1 MRIAESLVDLVGDT
15 PLLRL
20 ARLFQGAPARVL
32 GKLEFFNPGSS
43 VKDRTGLAMVLAAER
58 SGKLKPG
65 MTIVEPTSGNTGI
78 ALAWIAA
85 VRGYKLILT
94 MPESMSKERRQ
105 LLGFLGATV
114 ALTPAVSGM
123 GGAVAKANEILASTP
138 DAFMPMQFNN
148 PANPAVHRATT
159 GPEIW
164 RDTDGQVDAFVAGV
178 GTGGTI
184 SGVGECLK
192 KHKPGVRVVA
202 IEPRT
207 SPVLS
212 GGKAGPH
219 LIQGIGAEF
228 VPETFNRAV
237 VDEILAVSDDEALD
251 WMKALA
257 AKEGLLAG
265 ISSGAAVA
273 AVDKLI
279 KRPEYMGKTIVV
291 LLPDTA
297 ERYLGTYDL

>member
-1 MRIAESLVDLVGDT
+1 MRVAESLVDLVGDT

-32 GKLEFFNPGSS
+32 GKLEFFNPASS
-43 VKDRTGLAMVLAAER
+43 VKDRTGLSMVMAAER

-94 MPESMSKERRQ
+94 MPESMSKERRK

-114 ALTPAVSGM
+114 VLTPAVSGM
-123 GGAVAKANEILASTP
+123 GGAVAKANEILASMP
-138 DAFMPMQFNN
+138 DGFMPMQFNN

-164 RDTDGQVDAFVAGV
+164 RDTGGQVDVFVAGV

-192 KHKPGVRVVA
+192 RHKPGVRVVA

-219 LIQGIGAEF
+219 LIQGLGAEF

-257 AKEGLLAG
+257 VREGLLAG

-279 KRPEYMGKTIVV
+279 RRPEYTGKTIVV

>member
-1 MRIAESLVDLVGDT
+1 MRIAESLTDLVGDT

-148 PANPAVHRATT
+148 PANPSVHRATT

-192 KHKPGVRVVA
+192 KHRPGVRVVA

-237 VDEILAVSDDEALD
+237 VDEILAISDDEALD

-279 KRPEYMGKTIVV
+279 KRPEYANKTIVV

>member
-32 GKLEFFNPGSS
+32 GKLEFFNPASS
-43 VKDRTGLAMVLAAER
+43 VKDRTGLSMVMAAER

-94 MPESMSKERRQ
+94 MPESMSKERRK

-114 ALTPAVSGM
+114 VLTPAVSGM
-123 GGAVAKANEILASTP
+123 GGAVAKANEILASMP
-138 DAFMPMQFNN
+138 DGFMPMQFNN

-164 RDTDGQVDAFVAGV
+164 RDTGGQVDVFVAGV

>member
-1 MRIAESLVDLVGDT
+1 
-15 PLLRL
+15 
-20 ARLFQGAPARVL
+20 
-32 GKLEFFNPGSS
+32 
-43 VKDRTGLAMVLAAER
+43 
-58 SGKLKPG
+58 
-65 MTIVEPTSGNTGI
+65 
-78 ALAWIAA
+78 

-94 MPESMSKERRQ
+94 MPESMSKERRK

-114 ALTPAVSGM
+114 VLTPAVSGM
-123 GGAVAKANEILASTP
+123 GGAVAKANEILASLP
-138 DAFMPMQFNN
+138 DGFMPMQFNN

-164 RDTDGQVDAFVAGV
+164 RDTGGQVDVFVAGV

-219 LIQGIGAEF
+219 LIQGLGAEF

-279 KRPEYMGKTIVV
+279 RRPEYTGKTIVV

>member
-1 MRIAESLVDLVGDT
+1 MRVAESLVDLVGDT

-32 GKLEFFNPGSS
+32 GKLEFFNPASS
-43 VKDRTGLAMVLAAER
+43 VKDRTGLSMVMAAER

-94 MPESMSKERRQ
+94 MPESMSKERRK

-114 ALTPAVSGM
+114 VLTPAVSGM
-123 GGAVAKANEILASTP
+123 GGAVAKANEILASMP
-138 DAFMPMQFNN
+138 DGFMPMQFNN

-164 RDTDGQVDAFVAGV
+164 RDTGGQVDVFVAGV

-192 KHKPGVRVVA
+192 RHKPGVRVVA

-257 AKEGLLAG
+257 VREGLLAG

-279 KRPEYMGKTIVV
+279 KRPEYAGKTIVV

>member
-1 MRIAESLVDLVGDT
+1 
-15 PLLRL
+15 
-20 ARLFQGAPARVL
+20 
-32 GKLEFFNPGSS
+32 
-43 VKDRTGLAMVLAAER
+43 
-58 SGKLKPG
+58 
-65 MTIVEPTSGNTGI
+65 
-78 ALAWIAA
+78 
-85 VRGYKLILT
+85 
-94 MPESMSKERRQ
+94 
-105 LLGFLGATV
+105 
-114 ALTPAVSGM
+114 M
-123 GGAVAKANEILASTP
+123 GGAVAKANEILASMP
-138 DAFMPMQFNN
+138 DGFMPMQFNN

-164 RDTDGQVDAFVAGV
+164 RDTGGQVDVFVAGV

-279 KRPEYMGKTIVV
+279 KRPEYANKTIVV
-291 LLPDTA
+291 LLPDTV

>member
-43 VKDRTGLAMVLAAER
+43 VRDRTGLAMVLAAER
-58 SGKLKPG
+58 SGKLKRG

-114 ALTPAVSGM
+114 VLTPAVSGM
-123 GGAVAKANEILASTP
+123 GGAVAKASEILASTP

-279 KRPEYMGKTIVV
+279 KRPEYANKTIVV
-291 LLPDTA
+291 LLPDTV

>member
-1 MRIAESLVDLVGDT
+1 MRIAESLTDLVGDT

-20 ARLFQGAPARVL
+20 ARLFQDAPARVL
-32 GKLEFFNPGSS
+32 GKLEFFNPASS
-43 VKDRTGLAMVLAAER
+43 VKDRTGLAMVMAAER

-94 MPESMSKERRQ
+94 MPESMSKERRK

-114 ALTPAVSGM
+114 VLTPAVSGM
-123 GGAVAKANEILASTP
+123 GGAVAKANEILASMP
-138 DAFMPMQFNN
+138 DGFMPMQFNN

-164 RDTDGQVDAFVAGV
+164 RDTGGQVDVFVAGV

-192 KHKPGVRVVA
+192 RHKPGVRVVA

-279 KRPEYMGKTIVV
+279 RRPEYTGKTIVV

>member
-1 MRIAESLVDLVGDT
+1 
-15 PLLRL
+15 LLRL

-32 GKLEFFNPGSS
+32 GKLEFFNPASS
-43 VKDRTGLAMVLAAER
+43 VKDRTGLSMVMAAER

-94 MPESMSKERRQ
+94 MPESMSKERRK

-114 ALTPAVSGM
+114 VLTPAVSGM
-123 GGAVAKANEILASTP
+123 GGAVAKANEILASMP
-138 DAFMPMQFNN
+138 DGFMPMQFNN

-164 RDTDGQVDAFVAGV
+164 RDTGGQVDVFVAGV

-192 KHKPGVRVVA
+192 RHKPGVRVVA

-257 AKEGLLAG
+257 VREGLLAG

-279 KRPEYMGKTIVV
+279 RRPEYTGKTIVV

>member
-1 MRIAESLVDLVGDT
+1 
-15 PLLRL
+15 
-20 ARLFQGAPARVL
+20 
-32 GKLEFFNPGSS
+32 
-43 VKDRTGLAMVLAAER
+43 
-58 SGKLKPG
+58 

-94 MPESMSKERRQ
+94 MPESMSKERRK

-114 ALTPAVSGM
+114 VLTPAVSGM
-123 GGAVAKANEILASTP
+123 GGAVAKANEILASLP
-138 DAFMPMQFNN
+138 AGFMPMQFNN

-164 RDTDGQVDAFVAGV
+164 RDTGGQVDVFVAGV

-257 AKEGLLAG
+257 AKEGLLVG
-265 ISSGAAVA
+265 ISSGAAAA
-273 AVDKLI
+273 AVDKLL
-279 KRPEYMGKTIVV
+279 KRPEYANQTIVV

>member
-1 MRIAESLVDLVGDT
+1 MRIAESLTDLVGDT

-32 GKLEFFNPGSS
+32 GKLEFFNPGGS

-58 SGKLKPG
+58 SEKLKRG

-94 MPESMSKERRQ
+94 MPESMSKERRK

-114 ALTPAVSGM
+114 VLTPAVSGM
-123 GGAVAKANEILASTP
+123 GGAVAKANEILASLP
-138 DAFMPMQFNN
+138 DGFMPMQFNN

-164 RDTDGQVDAFVAGV
+164 RDTGGQVDVFVAGV

-279 KRPEYMGKTIVV
+279 RRPEYTGKTIVV

>member
-58 SGKLKPG
+58 SEKLKPG

-114 ALTPAVSGM
+114 VLTPAALGM

-228 VPETFNRAV
+228 VPETFNRTV

-279 KRPEYMGKTIVV
+279 KRREYAGKTIVV
-291 LLPDTA
+291 LLPDTV

>member
-1 MRIAESLVDLVGDT
+1 MRIAESLTDLVGDT

-20 ARLFQGAPARVL
+20 ARLFQDAPARVL
-32 GKLEFFNPGSS
+32 GKLEFFNPASS
-43 VKDRTGLAMVLAAER
+43 VKDRTGLAMVMAAER

-94 MPESMSKERRQ
+94 MPESMSKERRK

-114 ALTPAVSGM
+114 VLTPAVSGM
-123 GGAVAKANEILASTP
+123 GGAVAKANEILASLP
-138 DAFMPMQFNN
+138 DGFMPMQFNN

-164 RDTDGQVDAFVAGV
+164 RDTGGQVDVFVAGV

-219 LIQGIGAEF
+219 LIQGLGAEF

-279 KRPEYMGKTIVV
+279 RRPEYTGKTIVV

>member
-1 MRIAESLVDLVGDT
+1 MRVAESLVDLVGDT

-32 GKLEFFNPGSS
+32 GKLEFFNPASS
-43 VKDRTGLAMVLAAER
+43 VKDRTGLSMVMAAER

-94 MPESMSKERRQ
+94 MPESMSKERRK

-114 ALTPAVSGM
+114 VLTPAVSGM
-123 GGAVAKANEILASTP
+123 GGAVAKANEILASLP
-138 DAFMPMQFNN
+138 DGFMPMQFNN

-164 RDTDGQVDAFVAGV
+164 RDTGGQVDVFVAGV

-257 AKEGLLAG
+257 VREGLLAG

-279 KRPEYMGKTIVV
+279 RRPEYTGKTIVV

>member
-1 MRIAESLVDLVGDT
+1 MRIAESLTDLVGDT

-20 ARLFQGAPARVL
+20 ARLFQDAPARVL
-32 GKLEFFNPGSS
+32 GKLEFFNPASS
-43 VKDRTGLAMVLAAER
+43 VKDRTGLAMVMAAER

-94 MPESMSKERRQ
+94 MPESMSKERRK

-114 ALTPAVSGM
+114 VLTPAVSGM
-123 GGAVAKANEILASTP
+123 GGAVAKANEILASLP
-138 DAFMPMQFNN
+138 DGFMPMQFNN

-164 RDTDGQVDAFVAGV
+164 RDTGGQVDVFVAGV

-279 KRPEYMGKTIVV
+279 KRPEYAGKTIVV

>member
-1 MRIAESLVDLVGDT
+1 MRIAESLTDLVGDT

-20 ARLFQGAPARVL
+20 ARLFQDAPARVL
-32 GKLEFFNPGSS
+32 GKLEFFNPASS
-43 VKDRTGLAMVLAAER
+43 VKDRTGLAMVMAAER

-94 MPESMSKERRQ
+94 MPESMSKERRK

-114 ALTPAVSGM
+114 VLTPAVSGM
-123 GGAVAKANEILASTP
+123 GGAVAKANEILASLP
-138 DAFMPMQFNN
+138 DGFMPMQFNN

-164 RDTDGQVDAFVAGV
+164 RDTGGQVDVFVAGV

-219 LIQGIGAEF
+219 LIQGLGAEF

-237 VDEILAVSDDEALD
+237 VDEILAVSNDEALD

-279 KRPEYMGKTIVV
+279 RRPEYTGKTIVV

>member
-20 ARLFQGAPARVL
+20 ARLFQGTPARVL

-94 MPESMSKERRQ
+94 MPESMSKERRK

-114 ALTPAVSGM
+114 VLTPAVSGM

-279 KRPEYMGKTIVV
+279 KRPEYMGKTMVV

>member
-1 MRIAESLVDLVGDT
+1 M
-15 PLLRL
+15 LRL

-32 GKLEFFNPGSS
+32 GKLEFFNPASS
-43 VKDRTGLAMVLAAER
+43 VKDRTGLSMVMAAER

-94 MPESMSKERRQ
+94 MPESMSKERRK

-114 ALTPAVSGM
+114 VLTPAVSGM
-123 GGAVAKANEILASTP
+123 GGAVAKANEILASMP
-138 DAFMPMQFNN
+138 DGFMPMQFNN

-164 RDTDGQVDAFVAGV
+164 RDTGGQVDVFVAGV

-192 KHKPGVRVVA
+192 RHKPGVRVVA

-257 AKEGLLAG
+257 VREGLLAG

-279 KRPEYMGKTIVV
+279 RRPEYTGKTIVV

>member
-1 MRIAESLVDLVGDT
+1 MRVAESLVDLVGDT

-32 GKLEFFNPGSS
+32 GKLEFFNPASS
-43 VKDRTGLAMVLAAER
+43 VKDRTGLSMVMAAER

-94 MPESMSKERRQ
+94 MPESMSKERRK

-114 ALTPAVSGM
+114 VLTPAVSGM
-123 GGAVAKANEILASTP
+123 GGAVAKANEILASMP
-138 DAFMPMQFNN
+138 DGFMPMQFNN

-164 RDTDGQVDAFVAGV
+164 RDTGGQVDVFVAGV

-192 KHKPGVRVVA
+192 RHKPGVRVVA

-237 VDEILAVSDDEALD
+237 VDEILAVSDDEALN

-257 AKEGLLAG
+257 AREGLLAG

-279 KRPEYMGKTIVV
+279 RRPEYTGKTIVV

>member
-1 MRIAESLVDLVGDT
+1 MRVAESLVDLVGDT

-32 GKLEFFNPGSS
+32 GKLEFFNPASS
-43 VKDRTGLAMVLAAER
+43 VKDRTGLSMVMAAER

-94 MPESMSKERRQ
+94 MPESMSKERRK

-114 ALTPAVSGM
+114 VLTPAVSGM
-123 GGAVAKANEILASTP
+123 GGAVAKANEILASLP
-138 DAFMPMQFNN
+138 DGFMPMQFNN

-164 RDTDGQVDAFVAGV
+164 RDTGGQVDVFVAGV

-219 LIQGIGAEF
+219 LIQGLGAEF

-279 KRPEYMGKTIVV
+279 RRPEYTGKTIVV

>member
-1 MRIAESLVDLVGDT
+1 MRIAESLTDLVGDT

-43 VKDRTGLAMVLAAER
+43 VKDRTALAMVLAAER

-279 KRPEYMGKTIVV
+279 KRPEYANKTIVV
-291 LLPDTA
+291 LLPDTV

>member
-58 SGKLKPG
+58 SGKLKRG

-94 MPESMSKERRQ
+94 MPESMSKERRK

-114 ALTPAVSGM
+114 VLTPAVSGM
-123 GGAVAKANEILASTP
+123 GGAVAKANEILASMP

-164 RDTDGQVDAFVAGV
+164 RDTAGQVDVFVAGV

-192 KHKPGVRVVA
+192 KHKPDVRVVA
-202 IEPRT
+202 IEPRA

-237 VDEILAVSDDEALD
+237 VDEILAVSDNDALD

-257 AKEGLLAG
+257 VKEGLLAG

-273 AVDKLI
+273 AVDKLL
-279 KRPEYMGKTIVV
+279 KRPEYANKTIVV

>member
-1 MRIAESLVDLVGDT
+1 MRIAESLTDLVGDT

-20 ARLFQGAPARVL
+20 ARLFQDAPARVL
-32 GKLEFFNPGSS
+32 GKLEFFNPASS
-43 VKDRTGLAMVLAAER
+43 VKDRTGLAMVMAAER

-94 MPESMSKERRQ
+94 MPESMSKERRK

-114 ALTPAVSGM
+114 VLTPAVSGM
-123 GGAVAKANEILASTP
+123 GGAVAKANEILASLP
-138 DAFMPMQFNN
+138 DGFMPMQFNN

-164 RDTDGQVDAFVAGV
+164 RDTGGQVDVFVAGV

-192 KHKPGVRVVA
+192 RHKPGVRVVA

-219 LIQGIGAEF
+219 LIQGLGAEF

-279 KRPEYMGKTIVV
+279 RRPEYTGKTIVV

>member
-1 MRIAESLVDLVGDT
+1 MRIAESLTDLVGDT

-32 GKLEFFNPGSS
+32 GKLEFFNPASS
-43 VKDRTGLAMVLAAER
+43 VKDRTGLSMVMAAER

-94 MPESMSKERRQ
+94 MPESMSKERRK

-114 ALTPAVSGM
+114 VLTPAVSGM
-123 GGAVAKANEILASTP
+123 GGAVAKANEILASMP
-138 DAFMPMQFNN
+138 DGFMPMQFNN

-164 RDTDGQVDAFVAGV
+164 RDTGGQVDVFVAGV

-192 KHKPGVRVVA
+192 RHKPGVRVVA

-257 AKEGLLAG
+257 VREGLLAG

-279 KRPEYMGKTIVV
+279 RRPEYTGKTIVV

>member
-1 MRIAESLVDLVGDT
+1 M
-15 PLLRL
+15 LRL

-32 GKLEFFNPGSS
+32 GKLEFFNPASS
-43 VKDRTGLAMVLAAER
+43 VKDRTGLSMVMAAER

-94 MPESMSKERRQ
+94 MPESMSKERRK

-114 ALTPAVSGM
+114 VLTPAVSGM
-123 GGAVAKANEILASTP
+123 GGAVAKANEILASLP
-138 DAFMPMQFNN
+138 DGFMPMQFNN

-164 RDTDGQVDAFVAGV
+164 RDTGGQVDVFVAGV

-192 KHKPGVRVVA
+192 RHKPGVRVVA

-257 AKEGLLAG
+257 VREGLLAG

-279 KRPEYMGKTIVV
+279 RRPEYTGKTIVV

>member
-1 MRIAESLVDLVGDT
+1 MRVAESLVDLVGDT

-32 GKLEFFNPGSS
+32 GKLEFFNPASS
-43 VKDRTGLAMVLAAER
+43 VKDRTGLAMVMAAER

-94 MPESMSKERRQ
+94 MPESMSKERRK

-114 ALTPAVSGM
+114 VLTPAVSGM
-123 GGAVAKANEILASTP
+123 GGAVAKANEILASMP
-138 DAFMPMQFNN
+138 DGFMPMQFNN

-164 RDTDGQVDAFVAGV
+164 RDTGGQVDVFVAGV

-192 KHKPGVRVVA
+192 RHKPGVRVVA

-257 AKEGLLAG
+257 VREGLLAG

-279 KRPEYMGKTIVV
+279 RRPEYTGKTIVV

>member
-1 MRIAESLVDLVGDT
+1 MRIAESLTDLVGDT

-32 GKLEFFNPGSS
+32 GKLEFFNPGGS

-58 SGKLKPG
+58 SEKLKRG

-94 MPESMSKERRQ
+94 MPESMSKERRK

-114 ALTPAVSGM
+114 VLTPAVSGM
-123 GGAVAKANEILASTP
+123 GGAVAKANEILASLP
-138 DAFMPMQFNN
+138 DGFMPMQFNN

-164 RDTDGQVDAFVAGV
+164 RDTGGQVDVFVAGV

-257 AKEGLLAG
+257 AREGLLAG

-279 KRPEYMGKTIVV
+279 KRPEYANKTIVV
-291 LLPDTA
+291 LLPDTV